1 VVADNMIACGVG
13 CVLVRLMGRMGLV
26 YGNLLGRVE
35 RSSLD
40 TLDEGWIQVVF
51 GMIYGVKSSP
61 LR

>member
-1 VVADNMIACGVG
+1 
-13 CVLVRLMGRMGLV
+13 VRLMGRMGLV